1 MSEIWGALYEG
12 IRQIFIWPVPLA
24 MLGGIVIGLV
34 VGILPGIGGIGTLA
48 LFLPF
53 VYKME
58 PPFAIAF
65 MLGMH
70 AVCNTSGGLT
80 AVLFAIPGESSSSAT
95 LLDGFP
101 MAQKG
106 QAAKACSIV
115 LTASMVGGVIGALAL
130 ALCIPVMR
138 TVIKAF
144 GPPEFLMMVTMGIA
158 FVGALSGKKPL
169 IGIACGGLGLLLS
182 LIGDDPITG
191 SIRYTFGWIYL
202 WDGLQLVPLTVGLF
216 AIGEL
221 LEYGIERTSINQQQ
235 PVSGLK
241 LQWDQV
247 WEGAAYVFKHFG
259 LTVRCSLIGMLV
271 GAVPGIGGV
280 VAAFIAYGHA
290 KQTSRHPEEFGLGS
304 PEGVLAPEASDNA
317 KEGGALIPTIGFGI
331 PGSAAMAL
339 ILAAFMIL
347 GLKPGPEMLTKNL
360 SLTFTIVWTLV
371 IANVVGAVL
380 VLSWV
385 PLMARVTNLRAGIL
399 VPLVLILSLL
409 GASSRGYP
417 EDVLMALFFG
427 LIGYVM
433 RLMDL
438 PRAPVILGFVLG
450 RTFEINLHLTMQI
463 FGPGFLLKRPIAL
476 VLAAIIVF
484 TVSNELISRYRRER
498 RLQRASAS

>member
-1 MSEIWGALYEG
+1 MGEVLGALFEG
-12 IRQIFIWPVPLA
+12 ISQIFVWPIPLA
-24 MLGGIVIGLV
+24 MLGGIIIGLI

-53 VYKME
+53 VYKMS
-58 PPFAIAF
+58 PPLGIAF
-65 MLGMH
+65 LLGMH
-70 AVCNTSGGLT
+70 SVCATSGGLT
-80 AVLFAIPGESSSSAT
+80 SVLFSMPGESSSAAT

-101 MAQKG
+101 MTKKG

-115 LTASMVGGVIGALAL
+115 LTASMVGGIIGALVL
-130 ALCIPVMR
+130 ALSIPVMR

-144 GPPEFLMMVTMGIA
+144 GPAEFLMMITMGIS
-158 FVGALSGKKPL
+158 FVGALSGERPL

-191 SIRYTFGWIYL
+191 TIRYTFGWIYL

-221 LEYGIERTSINQQQ
+221 LEYGIERTSISQQEA
-235 PVSGLK
+235 VSGFK
-241 LQWDQV
+241 MQWRQV
-247 WEGAAYVFKHFG
+247 WEGAVYVFKRFD
-259 LTVRCSLIGMLV
+259 LTLRCSLIGMLI
-271 GAVPGIGGV
+271 GAVPGIGAV
-280 VAAFIAYGHA
+280 VAAFISYGHA
-290 KQTSRHPEEFGLGS
+290 KQTSRHPEEFGQGN
-304 PEGVLAPEASDNA
+304 PEGVLAPEAADNA

-360 SLTFTIVWTLV
+360 SITFTIVWTLV
-371 IANVVGAVL
+371 IANIIGAIIA
-380 VLSWV
+380 LSWV
-385 PLMARVTNLRAGIL
+385 PAMSRVTNLRPSIL
-399 VPLVLILSLL
+399 VPLVLILALL
-409 GASSRGYP
+409 GASSRGYV

-427 LIGYVM
+427 VMGYVM

-450 RTFEINLHLTMQI
+450 RPFEINLHLTLQI
-463 FGPGFLLKRPIAL
+463 FGPGFLFKRPIAL
-476 VLAAIIVF
+476 VLALIIIL
-484 TVSNELISRYRRER
+484 TVAHEFRSRYRRER
-498 RLQRASAS
+498 RQQSDSAS

>member
-1 MSEIWGALYEG
+1 VGDILAALFEG
-12 IRQIFIWPVPLA
+12 IRQIFVWPVPLA

-34 VGILPGIGGIGTLA
+34 VGILPGLGGIGTLA

-53 VYKME
+53 VYKMD

-65 MLGMH
+65 LLGMH
-70 AVCNTSGGLT
+70 SVCNTSGGLT

-115 LTASMVGGVIGALAL
+115 LTASMVGGVIGALVL
-130 ALCIPVMR
+130 ALSIPVMR
-138 TVIKAF
+138 TIIKAF
-144 GPPEFLMMVTMGIA
+144 GPAEFLMMVTMGIS

-169 IGIACGGLGLLLS
+169 VGIACGGLGILLS

-191 SIRYTFGWIYL
+191 TIRYTFGWIYL

-221 LEYGIERTSINQQQ
+221 LEYGIERSSINQE
-235 PVSGLK
+235 VESSFK
-241 LQWDQV
+241 MKWDQV
-247 WEGAAYVFKHFG
+247 WEGVAYVFKNFG
-259 LTVRCSLIGMLV
+259 LTVRCSLIGMFI

-280 VAAFIAYGHA
+280 VAAFISYGHA
-290 KQTSRHPEEFGLGS
+290 KQTSQHPEEFGHGN
-304 PEGVLAPEASDNA
+304 PEGVLAPEAADNA

-347 GLKPGPEMLTKNL
+347 GIKPGPEMLTTGL
-360 SLTFTIVWTLV
+360 PLTFTIVWTVV
-371 IANVVGAVL
+371 IANVVGAVIA
-380 VLSWV
+380 LSWV
-385 PLMARVTNLRAGIL
+385 PLMSRVTNLRAGIL

-427 LIGYVM
+427 VIGYVM

-438 PRAPVILGFVLG
+438 PRAPVVLGFVLG
-450 RTFEINLHLTMQI
+450 RLFEINLHLTLQI
-463 FGPGFLLKRPIAL
+463 FGPGFLLKL
-476 VLAAIIVF
+476 DS
-484 TVSNELISRYRRER
+484 TS
-498 RLQRASAS
+498 

>member
-1 MSEIWGALYEG
+1 
-12 IRQIFIWPVPLA
+12 
-24 MLGGIVIGLV
+24 
-34 VGILPGIGGIGTLA
+34 
-48 LFLPF
+48 
-53 VYKME
+53 
-58 PPFAIAF
+58 
-65 MLGMH
+65 
-70 AVCNTSGGLT
+70 
-80 AVLFAIPGESSSSAT
+80 
-95 LLDGFP
+95 
-101 MAQKG
+101 
-106 QAAKACSIV
+106 
-115 LTASMVGGVIGALAL
+115 
-130 ALCIPVMR
+130 
-138 TVIKAF
+138 
-144 GPPEFLMMVTMGIA
+144 
-158 FVGALSGKKPL
+158 
-169 IGIACGGLGLLLS
+169 LGLLLS

-191 SIRYTFGWIYL
+191 TIRYTFGWIYL

-221 LEYGIERTSINQQQ
+221 LEYGIERTSISQQDL
-235 PVSGLK
+235 SGIK
-241 LQWDQV
+241 LQWSQV
-247 WEGAAYVFKHFG
+247 WEGAAYVFKRFG

-290 KQTSRHPEEFGLGS
+290 KQTSRNPEEFGNGS
-304 PEGVLAPEASDNA
+304 PEGVLAPEAADNA

-347 GLKPGPEMLTKNL
+347 GIKPGPEMLTNNL

-371 IANVVGAVL
+371 IANVVGAIL

-385 PLMARVTNLRAGIL
+385 PIMAKVTNLRPGIL

-417 EDVLMALFFG
+417 EDVLLALFFG
-427 LIGYVM
+427 VIGYVM

-450 RTFEINLHLTMQI
+450 RTFEINLHLTLQL

-476 VLAAIIVF
+476 VLAVIIII
-484 TVSNELISRYRRER
+484 TVTNEILTRYRRER
-498 RLQRASAS
+498 RQERASAS